1 MQILD
6 ANTLVGTSV
15 EGARGS
21 LTLMPAFN
29 EPNFGSQLIV
39 VPPNTKAPK
48 PGTRLSSRVFLLV
61 LQGSA
66 TLSNGEY
73 YQKITPG
80 QMVLMEADEE
90 RVFQTEKEKFV
101 CVEVRLGNAPGP
113 VPESPKTIFDVQ
125 TTLAAPAPEPVRK
138 SVGVYEE
145 I

>member
-15 EGARGS
+15 EGIRGS
-21 LTLMPAFN
+21 MTVMPAFQ
-29 EPNFGSQLIV
+29 EDAFGSQLIV

-48 PGTRLSSRVFLLV
+48 PGSRLTSRMFLLV

-80 QMVLMEADEE
+80 QMVLLETGEE
-90 RVFQTEKEKFV
+90 RIFQTEKEKFV
-101 CVEVRLGNAPGP
+101 AVEVRLGTAPGP
-113 VPESPKTIFDVQ
+113 APESPRTIFEAPMAA
-125 TTLAAPAPEPVRK
+125 TPAPAPAKK